1 MQVMESGAK
10 MPGSVD
16 KGRNEIEF
24 EDMRDAR
31 VVFGKETSIGF
42 LPEYILEYRSLRSR
56 ILALRYRC
64 GVGRRT
70 ARMSDAAVLLT
81 KKILKWSDQI
91 FYIYIGKIS
100 DFTDTSCTTKQPAAL
115 AEG

>member
-31 VVFGKETSIGF
+31 VIFSKETSIGF
-42 LPEYILEYRSLRSR
+42 LPEDGSR
-56 ILALRYRC
+56 KGSER
-64 GVGRRT
+64 GF
-70 ARMSDAAVLLT
+70 MAVDI
-81 KKILKWSDQI
+81 KV
-91 FYIYIGKIS
+91 
-100 DFTDTSCTTKQPAAL
+100 
-115 AEG
+115 